1 MATSRYEARRQLVV
15 DDAVAIGTVGL
26 RAQQLPEP
34 HRDDTRALLREYVDL
49 RVNAALGQE
58 PLPRALIRTNVLQDE
73 LWARAVTLGQEA
85 PAIPSAAAFGQA
97 LIQMFE
103 VHTKRVAAG
112 LHNSIPSTIWL
123 ALYCLAALGLA
134 ITGYRAG
141 LAGRRSLAVTVVL
154 ALAFAAVFHLIAD
167 LDRPDE
173 GLLTVSQQ
181 ALSDLQTTLHRQ

>member
-1 MATSRYEARRQLVV
+1 M
-15 DDAVAIGTVGL
+15 

-34 HRDDTRALLREYVDL
+34 HRNDMRALLREYVDV
-49 RVNAALGQE
+49 RINAALGQE
-58 PLPRALIRTNVLQDE
+58 PLPRALIRTDEIQDE

-112 LHNSIPSTIWL
+112 LHNSIPTTIWL
-123 ALYCLAALGLA
+123 ALYSLAALALA

-141 LAGRRSLAVTVVL
+141 LSGRRSLTVTVVL

-173 GLLTVSQQ
+173 GYLTVSQQ
-181 ALSDLQTTLHRQ
+181 ALSDLQTRLHRK